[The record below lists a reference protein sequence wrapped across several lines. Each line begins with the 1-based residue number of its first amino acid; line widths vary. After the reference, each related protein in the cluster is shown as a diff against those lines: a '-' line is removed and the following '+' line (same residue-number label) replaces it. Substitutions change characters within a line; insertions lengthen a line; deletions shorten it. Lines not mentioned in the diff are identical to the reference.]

1 MLICFITNQLLIS
14 FIIYFRHRSKRI
26 LLWKDLSSIGV
37 FSIGIILYMLYQKIS
52 LLTFLLVGIPFAL
65 TIKMH
70 YSSVKINESL
80 QSAMAIVY
88 QLAERNSVSEVVTL
102 FLTKVSKLFPGEH
115 TYLFEINEDSR
126 FQLLRFVNTQNCK
139 GNEELTELMLAI
151 SYFTCKE
158 D

>member
-1 MLICFITNQLLIS
+1 M
-14 FIIYFRHRSKRI
+14 
-26 LLWKDLSSIGV
+26 V
-37 FSIGIILYMLYQKIS
+37 
-52 LLTFLLVGIPFAL
+52 
-65 TIKMH
+65 
-70 YSSVKINESL
+70 
-80 QSAMAIVY
+80 IVY